1 MFKHLKKEL
10 TINID
15 EKEGHLYLG
24 DKKKEL
30 RLVMLRPY
38 EIIEFCE
45 FAGTNAEDILI
56 WVGKT
61 LGKTFMEKFF
71 YNKDWSPVP
80 LKIKKEVYLGTLEA
94 LILLGYGAITGTF
107 KKDHVIINVYESLS
121 KEEKENIMAKNLC
134 LIYLG
139 IFTGI
144 FDVLGIETEGKE
156 IECVLT
162 GGDKC
167 TFKLDF
173 VGIELDDSLVDEDI
187 SDKAVEDFLSSL

>member
-30 RLVMLRPY
+30 RLVMLRPN

-187 SDKAVEDFLSSL
+187 SDKAVEDFL

>member
-30 RLVMLRPY
+30 RLVMLRPN

-94 LILLGYGAITGTF
+94 LILLGYGAITGIF

>member
-30 RLVMLRPY
+30 RLVMLRPN

>member
-1 MFKHLKKEL
+1 M
-10 TINID
+10 
-15 EKEGHLYLG
+15 Y
-24 DKKKEL
+24 
-30 RLVMLRPY
+30 Y
-38 EIIEFCE
+38 EVK
-45 FAGTNAEDILI
+45 NAY
-56 WVGKT
+56 K
-61 LGKTFMEKFF
+61 
-71 YNKDWSPVP
+71 
-80 LKIKKEVYLGTLEA
+80 
-94 LILLGYGAITGTF
+94 YG
-107 KKDHVIINVYESLS
+107 
-121 KEEKENIMAKNLC
+121 